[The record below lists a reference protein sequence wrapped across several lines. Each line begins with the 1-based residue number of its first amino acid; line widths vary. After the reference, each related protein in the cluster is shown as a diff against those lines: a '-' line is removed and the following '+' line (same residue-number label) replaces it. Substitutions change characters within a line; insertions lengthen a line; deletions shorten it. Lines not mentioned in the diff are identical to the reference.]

1 MRQLRGWGGALF
13 ANIGKCL
20 GIVVEKQ
27 IPQIIATLLQNY
39 LLNNFASSI
48 PSVILP
54 NAAIAGLQEH
64 GG

>member
-1 MRQLRGWGGALF
+1 VFGNWL
-13 ANIGKCL
+13 I
-20 GIVVEKQ
+20 I

-48 PSVILP
+48 ASVILP

-64 GG
+64 GGAAPYLLILESVWEFEWK